1 MSLNARLDGA
11 LRDFLLVIGPA
22 WRRAPWALFLMSVS
36 VVLEL
41 AAVLLAAPFVSLMI
55 GQSNAGVSVPSWLV
69 TLGLPASVKLEA
81 IGAMVAVVFIVKAVI
96 STRLQYAI
104 AWFSEQRRAELML
117 ILLNS
122 YQHKRYEYY
131 LTRNSS
137 ELVNRVIWETQY
149 FTSAGL
155 NSIMRLIVETVMA
168 LVLVSVLAFVDWHA
182 LVLLLICLALVFV
195 VVLRS
200 VRQAV
205 AVNTS
210 LAQSSQTRTIGTVQQ
225 ALGAFREVRL
235 LGCEALF
242 RSRLADSA
250 HDQAMSSARSSGLAG
265 IPRQAIECTIVCFL
279 VLLVYVRSFGGGAL
293 DGVLVTLGT
302 FAMAAMRLMPA
313 STSLLGCLTAIR
325 SVRPITAS
333 LAGELRELSSAPSAS
348 ATTEASSQSKEREL
362 FESIE
367 LKSVS
372 YHYPNQKGRALKGVN
387 LSIRKG
393 ELIGIMGRSGSGKS
407 TLADVLLGFLHPQEG
422 EILVNGRGA
431 NAPGGVGGLQQYAAY
446 IPQTVFLLDDTIRRN
461 VAFGEPDDV
470 IDDVRVSSALAQAQM
485 AEFVALL
492 PDGQNTNVGERGVR
506 MSGGQRQRVA
516 IARAIYHRRE
526 VIVLDEATSALDAQ
540 TERDVV
546 SALNHLHGQQ
556 TLIVIA
562 HKASVL
568 AVADRIVRVADGH
581 LVVSDPHIEGL
592 SDEPDL
598 ANVSG

>member
-1 MSLNARLDGA
+1 MSFRARFDSAVG
-11 LRDFLLVIGPA
+11 DFVLVIGPA
-22 WRRAPWALFLMSVS
+22 WRRAPWVLFLMSVS
-36 VVLEL
+36 VALEL
-41 AAVLLAAPFVSLMI
+41 AAVLLAAPFVSLLI
-55 GQSNAGVSVPSWLV
+55 GQSSSGIAVPAWLV
-69 TLGLPASVKLEA
+69 SMGTPKAVTLEA
-81 IGAMVAVVFIVKAVI
+81 IGALVAIVFIFKAVI

-117 ILLNS
+117 ILLKS
-122 YQHKRYEYY
+122 YQHKQYDYY

-149 FTSAGL
+149 FTGAGL
-155 NSIMRLIVETVMA
+155 NSIMRLIVESVMA
-168 LVLVSVLAFVDWHA
+168 LVLVSVLALVDWHA
-182 LVLLLICLALVFV
+182 LALLLICLFIVFMA
-195 VVLRS
+195 VLRS
-200 VRQAV
+200 VRQAT
-205 AVNTS
+205 ATNTA
-210 LAQSSQTRTIGTVQQ
+210 LAQSSQTRTIGTVHQ

-235 LGCEALF
+235 LGCEELF
-242 RSRLADSA
+242 RSQLA
-250 HDQAMSSARSSGLAG
+250 SSARDQAVSTARGSGLAG

-279 VLLVYVRSFGGGAL
+279 VLLVYARSFGGGAL

-313 STSLLGCLTAIR
+313 STALLGCLTSIR
-325 SVRPITAS
+325 SVRPITHS
-333 LAGELRELSSAPSAS
+333 LANELRELSLAPTANVRHHVP
-348 ATTEASSQSKEREL
+348 REP

-367 LKSVS
+367 LRAVS
-372 YHYPNQKGRALKGVN
+372 YHYPNQKNQALKGIS

-422 EILVNGRGA
+422 EILVNGRSTKAEA
-431 NAPGGVGGLQQYAAY
+431 NLTGLQQYAAY

-461 VAFGEPDDV
+461 VAFGEPDEA
-470 IDDVRVSSALAQAQM
+470 IDDNRVANALAQAQLS
-485 AEFVALL
+485 EFVASL
-492 PDGQNTNVGERGVR
+492 PDGQHTQVGERGVR

-568 AVADRIVRVADGH
+568 AVADRIVRVVDGR
-581 LVVSDPHIEGL
+581 LHIED
-592 SDEPDL
+592 SHAKRAQIDASL
-598 ANVSG
+598 AEIHG

>member
-1 MSLNARLDGA
+1 MSLRARFDSA
-11 LRDFLLVIGPA
+11 VRDFVLVIGPA
-22 WRRAPWALFLMSVS
+22 WRRAPWVLFLMSVS

-41 AAVLLAAPFVSLMI
+41 TAVLLAAPFVSLLI
-55 GQSNAGVSVPSWLV
+55 GQGSSGITVPAWLASLGMPKVV
-69 TLGLPASVKLEA
+69 TLEA
-81 IGAMVAVVFIVKAVI
+81 IGALVAVVFIFKAVI

-117 ILLNS
+117 ILLKS

-131 LTRNSS
+131 LARNSS
-137 ELVNRVIWETQY
+137 DLVNRVIWETQY
-149 FTSAGL
+149 FTGAGL
-155 NSIMRLIVETVMA
+155 NSIMRIVVESVMA
-168 LVLVSVLAFVDWHA
+168 LVLVSVLAFVDWRA
-182 LVLLLICLALVFV
+182 LMLLLICLAVVFV

-200 VRQAV
+200 VRQAI
-205 AVNTS
+205 ATS
-210 LAQSSQTRTIGTVQQ
+210 TALSQSSQARTMGTVQQ

-242 RSRLADSA
+242 QLRLAHSA
-250 HDQAMSSARSSGLAG
+250 HDQAISYARSSGLAG

-279 VLLVYVRSFGGGAL
+279 VLLVYVRAFGGGAL

-325 SVRPITAS
+325 GVRPITGDLAS
-333 LAGELRELSSAPSAS
+333 ELRELSTVPDYESHRRAP
-348 ATTEASSQSKEREL
+348 REP
-362 FESIE
+362 FESVE
-367 LKSVS
+367 LRSVS
-372 YHYPNQKGRALKGVN
+372 YHYPNQKNQALKCVN

-393 ELIGIMGRSGSGKS
+393 ELIGVMGRSGSGKS

-422 EILVNGRGA
+422 EILVNGRPTSA
-431 NAPGGVGGLQQYAAY
+431 RPDVGGLQQYAAY

-461 VAFGEPDDV
+461 VAFGEPDEA
-470 IDDVRVSSALAQAQM
+470 IDDNRVWSALAQAQM
-485 AEFVALL
+485 SEFVSSL
-492 PDGQNTNVGERGVR
+492 PERENTQVGERGVR

-568 AVADRIVRVADGH
+568 AVADRIVRVVDGRLHIDDAHTKSPLTEASLADIAG
-581 LVVSDPHIEGL
+581 
-592 SDEPDL
+592 
-598 ANVSG
+598 

>member
-1 MSLNARLDGA
+1 MSLRARFDSA
-11 LRDFLLVIGPA
+11 VRDFVLVIGPA
-22 WRRAPWALFLMSVS
+22 WRRAPWVLFLMSVS

-41 AAVLLAAPFVSLMI
+41 TAVLLAAPFVSLLI
-55 GQSNAGVSVPSWLV
+55 GQASSGIAVPAWLV
-69 TLGLPASVKLEA
+69 SLGMAKVVTLEV
-81 IGAMVAVVFIVKAVI
+81 IGALVALVFILKAVI

-104 AWFSEQRRAELML
+104 AWFAEQRRAELML
-117 ILLNS
+117 ILLKS
-122 YQHKRYEYY
+122 YQHKPYEYY
-131 LTRNSS
+131 LSRNSS

-149 FTSAGL
+149 FTGAGL
-155 NSIMRLIVETVMA
+155 NSIMRLVVESVMA

-182 LVLLLICLALVFV
+182 LMLLLICLAVVFF

-200 VRQAV
+200 VRQAL
-205 AVNTS
+205 ATS
-210 LAQSSQTRTIGTVQQ
+210 IALAQSSQARTIGTVQQ

-242 RSRLADSA
+242 QSQLANSA
-250 HDQAMSSARSSGLAG
+250 RDQAISHARGSGLAG

-279 VLLVYVRSFGGGAL
+279 VLLVYVRAFGGGTL

-313 STSLLGCLTAIR
+313 STTLLGCLTSIR
-325 SVRPITAS
+325 SVRPITGNLAS
-333 LAGELRELSSAPSAS
+333 ELRELSTIPGDESHRRAS
-348 ATTEASSQSKEREL
+348 REPFQSVEL
-362 FESIE
+362 R
-367 LKSVS
+367 SVS
-372 YHYPNQKGRALKGVN
+372 YHYPNQKSHALKRVN

-393 ELIGIMGRSGSGKS
+393 ELIGVMGRSGSGKS

-422 EILVNGRGA
+422 EILVNGRPT
-431 NAPGGVGGLQQYAAY
+431 NARPDLEGLQQYAAY

-461 VAFGEPDDV
+461 VAFGEPDDA
-470 IDDVRVSSALAQAQM
+470 IDDERVGDALAQAQM
-485 AEFVALL
+485 AEFVASL
-492 PDGQNTNVGERGVR
+492 PEGHNTQVGERGVR

-568 AVADRIVRVADGH
+568 AVADRIVRVVDGR
-581 LVVSDPHIEGL
+581 LHIDDAHTKTPL
-592 SDEPDL
+592 TAARSPDI
-598 ANVSG
+598 AG